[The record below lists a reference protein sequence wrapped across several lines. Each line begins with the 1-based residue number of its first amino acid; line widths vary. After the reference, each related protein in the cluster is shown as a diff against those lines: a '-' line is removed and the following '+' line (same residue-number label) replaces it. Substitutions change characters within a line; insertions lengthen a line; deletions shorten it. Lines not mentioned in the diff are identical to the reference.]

1 MPILLLIRHGDNDV
15 FKTRLAGRLPGVHLN
30 ADGLRQA
37 QTLAEEL
44 ADAPLKAIYSSPLE
58 RALETAAPLAAA
70 HGLEVRVHTGL
81 IEVDYG
87 ELQGRTYKQ
96 LKRLKVWQMLHKQPA
111 AVQFPGGES
120 LTNLLQRT
128 ARTLDELA
136 AQYEDHQIIACITHG
151 DVIRMAVTHS
161 LGLGLEEF
169 DRFQIATASI
179 TTLALGRGRPR
190 LLNLNQVSRL
200 EWPKPPE
207 PDKATGQAAN
217 PSKTR

>member
-37 QTLAEEL
+37 QTLAQDL

-70 HGLEVRVHTGL
+70 HGLEVTIHPGL

-96 LKRLKVWQMLHKQPA
+96 LKRMKVWQLVHRQPS

-120 LTNLLQRT
+120 LVELMQRT
-128 ARTLDELA
+128 ARMLDELA
-136 AQYEDHQIIACITHG
+136 AQYDDQQLVACVTHG

-161 LGLGLEEF
+161 LGLDLDEF

-190 LLNLNQVSRL
+190 LLNLNQVNHL
-200 EWPKPPE
+200 EWPKSPAP
-207 PDKATGQAAN
+207 
-217 PSKTR
+217 

>member
-37 QTLAEEL
+37 QTLAQDL

-58 RALETAAPLAAA
+58 RALETATPLAAA
-70 HGLEVRVHTGL
+70 HGLEVTIHPGL

-96 LKRLKVWQMLHKQPA
+96 LKRLKVWQLLHRQPA
-111 AVQFPGGES
+111 AVQFPDGES
-120 LTNLLQRT
+120 LANLMERT
-128 ARTLDELA
+128 ARVMDELA
-136 AQYEDHQIIACITHG
+136 AQYDDQQLVACVTHG

-190 LLNLNQVSRL
+190 LLHLNQVHHL
-200 EWPKPPE
+200 EWPQPPAPE
-207 PDKATGQAAN
+207 KTPRRVAHSPKA
-217 PSKTR
+217 S

>member
-37 QTLAEEL
+37 QTLAQDL

-70 HGLEVRVHTGL
+70 RGLEVRVHPGL

-87 ELQGRTYKQ
+87 KLQGRTYKQ
-96 LKRLKVWQMLHKQPA
+96 LKRLKVWQLLHRQPA

-120 LTNLLQRT
+120 LVNLMQRT
-128 ARTLDELA
+128 ARVLDELA
-136 AQYEDHQIIACITHG
+136 AQYDDQQLVACVTHG

-169 DRFQIATASI
+169 ERFQIATASI
-179 TTLALGRGRPR
+179 TALALGNGRPR
-190 LLNLNQVSRL
+190 LLHLNQVSRL
-200 EWPKPPE
+200 EWPKPSE
-207 PDKATGQAAN
+207 PVRTTDLSAN
-217 PSKTR
+217 PSKTG